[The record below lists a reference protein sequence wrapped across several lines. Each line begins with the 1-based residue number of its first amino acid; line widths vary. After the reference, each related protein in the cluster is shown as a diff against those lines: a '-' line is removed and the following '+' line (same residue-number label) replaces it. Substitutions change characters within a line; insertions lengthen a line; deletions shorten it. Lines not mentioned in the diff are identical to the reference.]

1 MEEPNKDLLYYLSLP
16 YTIEVSR
23 DNDEENPG
31 WVARVVEL
39 PGCITQADSFE
50 ELGEMIQDAMRGWIE
65 VGLEAGIP
73 IPEPN
78 AREEYSGKFVVRV
91 PKYLHRELVKTAE
104 RENVSLN
111 AFISTTLG
119 KAVGQSIVDSK
130 AKP

>member
-1 MEEPNKDLLYYLSLP
+1 MDEQNKDLSYYLSLP
-16 YTIEVSR
+16 YTIEIIR
-23 DNDEENPG
+23 DNDEEDPG

-39 PGCITQADSFE
+39 PGCITQADSFD

-65 VGLEAGIP
+65 VGLEDGIT
-73 IPEPN
+73 IPEPYSY
-78 AREEYSGKFVVRV
+78 EDYSGKFVVRV
-91 PKYLHRELVKTAE
+91 PKYLHRELVKTAA

-111 AFISTTLG
+111 TFISTTLG

>member
-1 MEEPNKDLLYYLSLP
+1 MDEQNKDLSYYLSLP
-16 YTIEVSR
+16 YTIEVIL

-39 PGCITQADSFE
+39 PGCITQADCFE

-65 VGLEAGIP
+65 VGLEDGIT
-73 IPEPN
+73 IPEPYSH
-78 AREEYSGKFVVRV
+78 EDYSGKFVVRV